1 MPRYIFKISEAIYN
15 SSWYKSLVKPNLSFF
30 FSLKAETL
38 LSRRL
43 FPSFGEKIK
52 TSYNNVF
59 ICIATYLV
67 GGNLM
72 ACN

>member
-1 MPRYIFKISEAIYN
+1 MPRCIFKISEAIYN
-15 SSWYKSLVKPNLSFF
+15 RSWYKSLVKPNLCFF

-38 LSRRL
+38 LSQSL
-43 FPSFGEKIK
+43 FPSFGGKIK

-59 ICIATYLV
+59 IYTATYLV
-67 GGNLM
+67 GSNLM